1 MAHWKGILALCS
13 NINDTLMQCPGAA
26 LKIVLRQWRHAS
38 SIHVWSIIPS
48 QWKATGVQW
57 WHFAFFFFFL
67 GIKHSSVWHPV
78 LQNSHHLHD
87 SILRNIQSYPYHKY
101 WEESPSVLLSFSYL
115 RTKLLKPTNLNSNCC
130 QFSFWTSAFLQ
141 NSSTARDGR
150 KLPLMFCWKR
160 NTAMNKG

>member
-1 MAHWKGILALCS
+1 MLQHKRHFNAVPRSSTEDCITAVKTCQFNTCMIHHPFAVES
-13 NINDTLMQCPGAA
+13 N
-26 LKIVLRQWRHAS
+26 
-38 SIHVWSIIPS
+38 WSPVV
-48 QWKATGVQW
+48 A
-57 WHFAFFFFFL
+57 FCLFFFFFL